1 MFLRITRLIPAPVIA
16 PCSKLH
22 SLHRRFASKKTSSQQ
37 QVNLLTLCLPALL
50 FNSTRM
56 CSYRGLT
63 LVCSGCAVRRLM
75 SGPLKVGVSQN
86 YHHPPPFWASHHVLA
101 RCMRCIAPAL
111 HTSTGNTSI
120 AAQQDGLR
128 SRAAYKLMHLDDKCT
143 LTTASQ
149 HPLRAASC
157 SHSSLLGII
166 FSVEG
171 KSLSTWAPHL
181 AVGPSSLPSAWL
193 RLQTVASSA
202 STCFQVTVMCAH
214 TNILAYTW

>member
-16 PCSKLH
+16 PCSKLQ
-22 SLHRRFASKKTSSQQ
+22 SLHRRFASKRTSSQQ

-50 FNSTRM
+50 FNSTRI
-56 CSYRGLT
+56 CSYGGLT

-75 SGPLKVGVSQN
+75 SGPLKVGVSPN
-86 YHHPPPFWASHHVLA
+86 SHHVLT

-111 HTSTGNTSI
+111 HTSTGNASI

-157 SHSSLLGII
+157 SHSSLLGIV

-171 KSLSTWAPHL
+171 KSSSTWAPHL

-202 STCFQVTVMCAH
+202 STCLQVTVMCAH
-214 TNILAYTW
+214 TDILTYTR